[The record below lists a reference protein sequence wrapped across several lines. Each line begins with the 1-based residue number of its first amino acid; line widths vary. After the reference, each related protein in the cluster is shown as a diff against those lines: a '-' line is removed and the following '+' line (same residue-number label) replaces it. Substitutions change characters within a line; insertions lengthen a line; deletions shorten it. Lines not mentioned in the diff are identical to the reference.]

1 MTSSLESVEELHA
14 AYAVMQSLIRSVVA
28 ERMRMAQANP
38 HESIKWYGK
47 AAKAHSADIA
57 WARIGDDI
65 ARLLDEES
73 DEPVRLDAQRVASDF
88 ALVKKFV
95 DKEMAEREKLLRL
108 HHTQTWYKKLSD
120 AKEAAEAMENV
131 EFWFYEAVQ
140 PGELVQAPVQA
151 ALF

>member
-1 MTSSLESVEELHA
+1 MSSFESVEELRA
-14 AYAVMQSLIRSVVA
+14 AYAAVRSLTHA
-28 ERMRMAQANP
+28 EIAARLTLARRNP
-38 HESIKWYGK
+38 HERAKWHSK
-47 AAKAHSADIA
+47 AAHAQRVGVA
-57 WARIGDDI
+57 WGRIGHAI

-73 DEPVRLDAQRVASDF
+73 DEPVRLDSEQIAADF
-88 ALVKKFV
+88 AIVKKFLDNEV
-95 DKEMAEREKLLRL
+95 VMREKLMRL
-108 HHTQTWYKKLSD
+108 HQTQAWRTKLSD